1 MEMAQLDCARR
12 NERKLQRRAGRARRS
27 KWLGRL
33 LFSLTGMGLMIL
45 LRMNPAIVADV
56 VAYAHR
62 ADQSRPPII
71 GKPSDVRV
79 RVMPADA
86 VPVRRGNTPPV
97 KITAPSEPDAQAQ
110 AEAVGARLKNMN
122 PGG

>member
-1 MEMAQLDCARR
+1 MEMAQLDYARR
-12 NERKLQRRAGRARRS
+12 NERKLQRRTGRARRS

-33 LFSLTGMGLMIL
+33 LFSLTGMGLVIL

-56 VAYAHR
+56 VAYAHQ

-97 KITAPSEPDAQAQ
+97 KITAPSEPDA
-110 AEAVGARLKNMN
+110 
-122 PGG
+122 